1 MSLRWYMAAAA
12 LLAAGS
18 VGAQQGAAQGSP
30 PQAAAAGAA
39 AAQPQKPPA
48 PLTAA
53 DKPNLSYAV
62 GYQIGTDFVERKID
76 IDINAVIRA
85 MQDGYAKRPPTVP
98 METMR
103 DVLGRM
109 QYQVYSQAKNEFEKM
124 GSENKAKSQRFLA
137 ENRSKKGVVA
147 LPSGV
152 QYLVIEEG
160 TGSKHPTLQSE
171 VTVNF
176 RSSLTSGLELD
187 SSFARGEPFKFK
199 VSDVIKGWQ
208 EVIPLMKVGDYWRIF
223 VPPEF
228 AYGERGDGRRVGP
241 NEVMVFEMKLMDT
254 KP

>member
-1 MSLRWYMAAAA
+1 MSLRWTIAVA

-18 VGAQQGAAQGSP
+18 VAAAQGGSTP
-30 PQAAAAGAA
+30 DKAA
-39 AAQPQKPPA
+39 AAQSAQAQQQQQQKPPA

-62 GYQIGTDFVERKID
+62 GFQIGNDFVERKID
-76 IDINAVIRA
+76 IDINTVIRA
-85 MQDGYAKRPPTVP
+85 MQDGYAKRQPTVP
-98 METMR
+98 MDTMR
-103 DVLGRM
+103 DVLTRM
-109 QYQVYSQAKNEFEKM
+109 QYQVYSQAKSEFEKM
-124 GSENKAKSQRFLA
+124 ASENKAKSQRFLA
-137 ENRSKKGVVA
+137 ENRAKKGIVT

-160 TGSKHPTLQSE
+160 NGAKHPTLQSD

-187 SSFARGEPFKFK
+187 SSFTRGEPFKFK
-199 VSDVIKGWQ
+199 VADVIKGWQ
-208 EVIPLMKVGDYWRIF
+208 EVIPLMRVGDYWRIF
-223 VPPEF
+223 VPPEL

-241 NEVMVFEMKLMDT
+241 NEVMVFEMKLMDS